1 MLGENSA
8 KSHLSALRAA
18 NADVTAA
25 VLVTLDGFPIASDV
39 APEVDEEG
47 LAALAADL
55 IARASR
61 SSQEFGNGPMNEL
74 YARGVQG
81 YLLIETVGSDQALA
95 CLARS
100 SATVGLLLR
109 DVRKTASQLG

>member
-1 MLGENSA
+1 MNGES
-8 KSHLSALRAA
+8 SPRSRLSSLRAS
-18 NADVTAA
+18 NADITAA
-25 VLVTLDGFPIASDV
+25 TLVTVDGFPVASDV

-61 SSQEFGNGPMNEL
+61 SSREFGNGELSEL
-74 YARGVQG
+74 YARGPQG
-81 YLLIETVGSDQALA
+81 YLVVEKAGAEQALV
-95 CLARS
+95 CLAKS

-109 DVRKTASQLG
+109 DIRQAAAELA